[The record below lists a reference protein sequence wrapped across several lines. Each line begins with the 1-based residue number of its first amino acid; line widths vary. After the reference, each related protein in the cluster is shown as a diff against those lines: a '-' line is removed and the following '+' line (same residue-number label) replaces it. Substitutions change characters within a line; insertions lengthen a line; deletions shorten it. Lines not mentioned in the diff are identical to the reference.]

1 MSFAGYGSPRVS
13 TAATAM
19 GTARQ
24 KVIKKLADNM
34 KTNKNVNKLVLSQSL
49 NYGGGERKGIPS
61 LADHIATISPVR

>member
-34 KTNKNVNKLVLSQSL
+34 KTNKNVNKLVLS
-49 NYGGGERKGIPS
+49 
-61 LADHIATISPVR
+61 